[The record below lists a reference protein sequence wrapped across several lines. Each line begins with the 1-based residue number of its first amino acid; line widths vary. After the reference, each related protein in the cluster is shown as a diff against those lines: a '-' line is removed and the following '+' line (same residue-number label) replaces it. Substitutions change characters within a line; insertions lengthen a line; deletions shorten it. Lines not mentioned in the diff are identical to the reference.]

1 MLFFAR
7 FDVSH
12 VGYPV
17 STSSSSEAA
26 LNPMGDPCCVIHR
39 VSCIPM
45 GWDEFFL
52 SRFCT
57 RMHWSGLD
65 RIAKLAKK
73 RGKMIEVHC
82 YSCFYSTFWKS
93 KIDHLDG
100 WPVFYWLRIEKEL
113 RLLVMMERYGKIWKK
128 CVFFFMSKRFRPF
141 LRCHMVPHGATE
153 TRSAP
158 ERHVQVWP
166 SLFASIP

>member
-1 MLFFAR
+1 
-7 FDVSH
+7 
-12 VGYPV
+12 
-17 STSSSSEAA
+17 
-26 LNPMGDPCCVIHR
+26 
-39 VSCIPM
+39 
-45 GWDEFFL
+45 
-52 SRFCT
+52 
-57 RMHWSGLD
+57 MHWSGLD

-128 CVFFFMSKRFRPF
+128 CVFFFYVKAISPF
-141 LRCHMVPHGATE
+141 SQVPHGATWCHRD
-153 TRSAP
+153 TFCARTPCS
-158 ERHVQVWP
+158 
-166 SLFASIP
+166 SLAFSVCINPINCLQLVKTSEGRWTWWTWWTWWMIWMIWMLNFRF